1 MLLKWKGVSKSKLMS
16 SSACKYR
23 KKKVNLKKNE
33 ENTNISDM
41 CEAIKQLKESIKDLK
56 TPPTPITTSVTKR
69 RDTPVPIA
77 PMLFSH
83 MSVGEDGR
91 RGVRR
96 TLSFPPGMRMLP
108 DMMVPWYSQQYY
120 WYLGMIRCSCGK
132 KNIRVPWEA
141 RRRGLFS
148 MWCSKQVVGLG
159 PRVLHVQTVSGC
171 NWLFMLVYSSLT
183 CLVNG
188 LHYFFGMD
196 ALHIIFLDSL

>member
-1 MLLKWKGVSKSKLMS
+1 MS

-120 WYLGMIRCSCGK
+120 
-132 KNIRVPWEA
+132 
-141 RRRGLFS
+141 
-148 MWCSKQVVGLG
+148 
-159 PRVLHVQTVSGC
+159 
-171 NWLFMLVYSSLT
+171 
-183 CLVNG
+183 
-188 LHYFFGMD
+188 
-196 ALHIIFLDSL
+196 